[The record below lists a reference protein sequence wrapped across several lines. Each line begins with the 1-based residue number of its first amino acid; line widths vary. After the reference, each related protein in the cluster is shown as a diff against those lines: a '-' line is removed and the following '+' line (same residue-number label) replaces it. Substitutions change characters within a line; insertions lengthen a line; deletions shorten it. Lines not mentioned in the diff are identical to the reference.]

1 MTKVILSIET
11 QDSLDIVPYVGK
23 FIDGVKINHILWNE
37 LNFDVQEGK
46 ELFVDLK
53 LWDTPNTVK
62 TVIEQ
67 MISKGATMA
76 TICTHN
82 NDEVFR
88 ELEQYHNSI
97 KLLGVTYLT
106 SWSATD
112 QYEICREM
120 PNQMWERS
128 IKTILQAGFYGI
140 VCSPSDIED
149 VKWKDIDE
157 DLKRVCPGITLSNNK
172 PSGQV
177 RTSTPEEAKKLGA
190 DYIVVGR
197 SITES
202 KNPVK
207 SAETI
212 YEILRK

>member
-120 PNQMWERS
+120 PDKMWERAIRR
-128 IKTILQAGFYGI
+128 IKGFYGI
-140 VCSPSDIED
+140 VCSPHDIVD
-149 VKWKDIDE
+149 IKHNDIDE
-157 DLKRVCPGITLSNNK
+157 DLKTICPGIGKNT
-172 PSGQV
+172 GQNRV
-177 RTSTPEEAKKLGA
+177 ATVQEANELGA
-190 DYIVVGR
+190 DYVVMGR
-197 SITES
+197 TITES
-202 KNPVK
+202 ENPIKTLKNLI
-207 SAETI
+207 S
-212 YEILRK
+212 